1 MNKLAPN
8 PLDKAVRNERE
19 WLYVKE
25 NLQKPVPTTRNKRGL
40 SRFFNIIGRGLQ
52 CQWLNP

>member
-1 MNKLAPN
+1 MNKPLPN
-8 PLDKAVRNERE
+8 PLDKAVRYEHE
-19 WLYVKE
+19 WLYVKA
-25 NLQKPVPTTRNKRGL
+25 KPQNPTQPTRTSGYL

>member
-1 MNKLAPN
+1 MNKLTPN
-8 PLDKAVRNERE
+8 SLDKAVCHEHE

-25 NLQKPVPTTRNKRGL
+25 NLQKPVPTTRHKHCL

>member
-1 MNKLAPN
+1 MNKLMPN
-8 PLDKAVRNERE
+8 PLDKAVCHERE

-25 NLQKPVPTTRNKRGL
+25 SLQKPAQTTRHKRCL
-40 SRFFNIIGRGLQ
+40 SHFFKIIVRGLQ

>member
-1 MNKLAPN
+1 MNKPLPN
-8 PLDKAVRNERE
+8 KADKAVQYEHE
-19 WLYVKE
+19 WLYVKDKA
-25 NLQKPVPTTRNKRGL
+25 QKLAPVIQSQRRL